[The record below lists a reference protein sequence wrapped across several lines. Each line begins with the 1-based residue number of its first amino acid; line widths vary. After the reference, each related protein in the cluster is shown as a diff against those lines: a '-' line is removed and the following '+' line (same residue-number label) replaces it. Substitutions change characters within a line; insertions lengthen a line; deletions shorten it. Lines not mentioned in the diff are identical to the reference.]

1 VSRHSKLSIAGVS
14 GLILAQICASL
25 LLPPSYA
32 LSVTSDLIQ
41 FALLLAAV
49 VFLAPNLSRK
59 LNRPPRTRLFW
70 FLMMAGVSFWLSY
83 QLLWTYFEVV
93 LRKEVPN
100 VFVGDIVLFLHLVPM
115 MAALALEPETKQDE
129 RTSRVGTLD
138 FALLLVW
145 WIYLYL
151 YSVIPWQYAYPD
163 ELAYSR
169 NFNALYLTEKI
180 ALLAGLVALA
190 LRSKGAWRKSYTL
203 WFIACGLYAC
213 SSYIANWGIATR
225 VYYTGSVYDI
235 PLTASM
241 AAISLVGILSAGLPL
256 TELRTATR
264 TNHGVWGARWG
275 MIAIFSLPIFAAWS
289 IFDTTNPST
298 VRSFRLVLTL
308 GAIMAMGAMVFLRQ
322 HLLDR
327 QLMRLLR
334 SSEESFENLK
344 RLQVQLVQSEK
355 LASLG
360 QLVGGAA
367 HELNNPLTAMLGY
380 AELLSATEL
389 DDDQRVLTDKIGVQ
403 VRRTK
408 ALVASLLSF
417 AKQAPSEKSR
427 IDVNALCQT
436 TIKLLQP
443 QLRSHHIEV
452 RMELTPNLPPVV
464 GDSNQLLQVSL
475 HVVTNALQALEEN
488 GKGIITL
495 WTGQENA
502 TVVIEV
508 SDSGPGAREPERV
521 FDPFY
526 TTKSI
531 GKGVGLGLSAC
542 YGIVQEHGGRISCRN
557 RQEGGATFRIE
568 LPYPADGNPK
578 RATEAFSAAV

>member
-1 VSRHSKLSIAGVS
+1 MCPLSLGATKTYDSAAAFFGSVFPVYCPSSHPRDRLPEVTCRVFCSSLEWVSQGSSVSRHSKLSIAGVS

-129 RTSRVGTLD
+129 RTPRVGTLD

-190 LRSKGAWRKSYTL
+190 LKKQRRLAKVVHTL
-203 WFIACGLYAC
+203 VHRLRALRMQFLHRELGNRYA
-213 SSYIANWGIATR
+213 

-355 LASLG
+355 LASLWST
-360 QLVGGAA
+360 GGWGCTRAKQSTNGNA
-367 HELNNPLTAMLGY
+367 W
-380 AELLSATEL
+380 
-389 DDDQRVLTDKIGVQ
+389 
-403 VRRTK
+403 VRRT
-408 ALVASLLSF
+408 A
-417 AKQAPSEKSR
+417 
-427 IDVNALCQT
+427 
-436 TIKLLQP
+436 
-443 QLRSHHIEV
+443 
-452 RMELTPNLPPVV
+452 
-464 GDSNQLLQVSL
+464 
-475 HVVTNALQALEEN
+475 
-488 GKGIITL
+488 
-495 WTGQENA
+495 
-502 TVVIEV
+502 
-508 SDSGPGAREPERV
+508 
-521 FDPFY
+521 
-526 TTKSI
+526 
-531 GKGVGLGLSAC
+531 
-542 YGIVQEHGGRISCRN
+542 
-557 RQEGGATFRIE
+557 FR
-568 LPYPADGNPK
+568 DGT
-578 RATEAFSAAV
+578 RR